1 LWEWLSV
8 LHVHIRLYG
17 ELRERQ
23 DAAASGEPVSLPEGS
38 TLETL
43 NERLGIPI
51 EDVVVTLVNGV
62 AVSHGTALRD
72 GDRVD
77 LFPPL
82 AGG

>member
-1 LWEWLSV
+1 LIRV
-8 LHVHIRLYG
+8 NVRLYG
-17 ELRERQ
+17 ELRERL
-23 DAAASGEPVSLPEGS
+23 DAASSGETVSLPEGS

-43 NERLGIPI
+43 NESLGIPT

-62 AVSHGTALRD
+62 VVSQGTVLRE

-77 LFPPL
+77 VFPPL